1 LLDKFLSECFFSV
14 EKFNE
19 TGLNIDRGKILSE
32 SELSKIKEFKRFA
45 FSENGVS
52 ARALPGSHINGA
64 FVAAS
69 DEHDEFGIITDEKEN
84 RVKMH
89 EKRMKKLVE
98 INEVLPKPIIY
109 GNEDSEVLLVG
120 WGSTKRPILEAMRLL
135 EERKIKIKLMHLV
148 YMFPFPTEF
157 VKKQIEKAKIVIDIE
172 NNSTAQLN
180 SLIRENCLIDI
191 KNKILKFDG
200 REFFPIAL
208 ADEIEKLVK
217 AK

>member
-1 LLDKFLSECFFSV
+1 
-14 EKFNE
+14 
-19 TGLNIDRGKILSE
+19 
-32 SELSKIKEFKRFA
+32 
-45 FSENGVS
+45 
-52 ARALPGSHINGA
+52 
-64 FVAAS
+64 
-69 DEHDEFGIITDEKEN
+69 
-84 RVKMH
+84 
-89 EKRMKKLVE
+89 
-98 INEVLPKPIIY
+98 
-109 GNEDSEVLLVG
+109 
-120 WGSTKRPILEAMRLL
+120 
-135 EERKIKIKLMHLV
+135 
-148 YMFPFPTEF
+148 MFPFPTEF